1 MTARRT
7 AAAKLAPP
15 ITKPRKKVVAA
26 ETPAKPRAR
35 RSAAVKAE
43 SSTETVATT
52 AKPKPAPR
60 KTAAK
65 VNADLKAVES
75 GRKPSG
81 SVVAK
86 VTGADSM
93 QTAAKPTAR
102 KKAPAKS
109 SPKSAIVKRSTETT
123 DALPTDAAELR
134 KLLKVA
140 RDRRWRAG
148 RRADATTQ
156 AEMSG
161 LIERIQAAIKDAA
174 AK

>member
-15 ITKPRKKVVAA
+15 ITKPRKKVAAA

-43 SSTETVATT
+43 TVETT

-102 KKAPAKS
+102 KTAAKPPAKS
-109 SPKSAIVKRSTETT
+109 ASVKRSTETA

-156 AEMSG
+156 AEMSE
-161 LIERIQAAIKDAA
+161 LIKRIQAAIKDA
-174 AK
+174 K